1 MRLCAYNCSLH
12 FQIWNNIQFA
22 KAIFNRTEKMIIE
35 VGNNKSKQEKKT
47 MNDVVSKLYLET
59 SK

>member
-1 MRLCAYNCSLH
+1 
-12 FQIWNNIQFA
+12 
-22 KAIFNRTEKMIIE
+22 MIIE

-59 SK
+59 SKWFVTKSLQALKICWSHLRGK